1 MTNNCQALRPFYTVA
16 IDGGAASG
24 KSSTSIRLAERMNF
38 MHVDTGTHY
47 RAVTHACIV
56 KGLDPGDIESL
67 VPFVAQL
74 RFSSLVQDH
83 ECLICLQ
90 PNQPLAGEQL
100 RSPEVNA
107 QVSQLSAVPAVREA
121 VKSYQREQV
130 EVARR
135 EGFAGV
141 VMDGR
146 DIGTVILPD
155 ADLKVFLQADPETR
169 QKRRELEGAT
179 DEIRDRDRR
188 DSSRAT
194 APLKPASDAIVVDNS
209 EIGLEEVVDVI
220 IGLLPNEGARE

>member
-38 MHVDTGTHY
+38 MHVDTGSHY
-47 RAVTHACIV
+47 RAVTHACIL
-56 KGLDPGDIESL
+56 KGVDAGELESL
-67 VPFVAQL
+67 IPFLLEL
-74 RFSSLVQDH
+74 RFSSLVRDH

-90 PNQPLAGEQL
+90 PNQPLDNEQL

-107 QVSQLSAVPAVREA
+107 QVSQFSAVPAVRDA

-130 EVARR
+130 EVAQR

-155 ADLKVFLQADPETR
+155 ADLKVFLQADPDTR
-169 QKRRELEGAT
+169 QRRRELEGAT
-179 DEIRDRDRR
+179 DAIRDRDRR

-194 APLKPASDAIVVDNS
+194 APLKPASDAVVIDNS
-209 EIGLEEVVDVI
+209 EIGLEEVVDAI
-220 IGLLPNEGARE
+220 IGLLPGEGVCE

>member
-38 MHVDTGTHY
+38 MHVDTGSHY
-47 RAVTHACIV
+47 RAVTHACIA
-56 KGLDPGDIESL
+56 KGLDFSQTDSL
-67 VPFVAQL
+67 VPFVRQL
-74 RFSSLVQDH
+74 RFSSLVRGH
-83 ECLICLQ
+83 ECLICLE
-90 PNQPLAGEQL
+90 PGQPLADQQL
-100 RSPEVNA
+100 RSPQVNA
-107 QVSQLSAVPAVREA
+107 QVSQLSAVPEVRDA

-194 APLKPASDAIVVDNS
+194 APLKPASDAVVIDNS
-209 EIGLEEVVDVI
+209 KIGLEEVVDAI
-220 IGLLPNEGARE
+220 IGLLPDEGACE

>member
-1 MTNNCQALRPFYTVA
+1 MTNNCQALNPFYTVA

-47 RAVTHACIV
+47 RAVTHACLT
-56 KGLDPGDIESL
+56 KGLDPGELESL
-67 VPFVAQL
+67 IPFVNQL
-74 RFSSLVQDH
+74 RFFSLVRDH

-90 PNQPLAGEQL
+90 PNEPLLGGQL

-107 QVSQLSAVPAVREA
+107 QVSPLSAVPAVREA

-130 EVARR
+130 DVARQ

-155 ADLKVFLQADPETR
+155 ADLKVFLQADPDTR
-169 QKRRELEGAT
+169 QRRREMEGAT
-179 DEIRDRDRR
+179 DVIRDRDRR

-194 APLKPASDAIVVDNS
+194 APLKPASDAVVIDNS
-209 EIGLEEVVDVI
+209 EIGLEEVVDII
-220 IGLLPNEGARE
+220 IGLLPGEGACE